1 MGPQAVNRRELILG
15 AGAGLALAACDAKTD
30 VTQSL
35 PPQINMTDMTP
46 DKVRAALSGFAV
58 NAESWW
64 ANLPFEERFAAAA
77 EAGFSHVEFWFISS
91 WDRDAR
97 ALASQI
103 KPTGLKVSQIVGD
116 APALGE
122 AGTRELFLDNMKR
135 AIEEAKILKTDIVTI
150 TGHQNVEGVDTS
162 DALKRYSD
170 HVAASV
176 SLWEDAR
183 VYCAIEPFNPYNH
196 PGHFINGSADA
207 IEICRSINSP
217 YVKLNWDLFHM
228 QRTEGNVI
236 DNLKKGADQ
245 ICYMQMADSP
255 DRHQP
260 GTGEMDYVNI
270 INTAR
275 AVGYERPIGLEL
287 WAKDSDYDLAI
298 ADILRLSMALN

>member
-1 MGPQAVNRRELILG
+1 MKDLMGLMKQAKEMQKKMEEAQAKVADIVVEGRSGGGLVTVSLAGGGNMNQAVNRRELILG

-135 AIEEAKILKTDIVTI
+135 CFSLGRRQGILRD
-150 TGHQNVEGVDTS
+150 
-162 DALKRYSD
+162 
-170 HVAASV
+170 
-176 SLWEDAR
+176 
-183 VYCAIEPFNPYNH
+183 
-196 PGHFINGSADA
+196 
-207 IEICRSINSP
+207 
-217 YVKLNWDLFHM
+217 
-228 QRTEGNVI
+228 
-236 DNLKKGADQ
+236 
-245 ICYMQMADSP
+245 
-255 DRHQP
+255 
-260 GTGEMDYVNI
+260 
-270 INTAR
+270 R
-275 AVGYERPIGLEL
+275 AV
-287 WAKDSDYDLAI
+287 
-298 ADILRLSMALN
+298 